1 MWVTKCHILE
11 TILCGSSQGCHIYS
25 TFVKL
30 ESRVHPSTTATLHSC
45 PVEVTQPCLTLDT
58 LKLALHQAL
67 LHCNVQS
74 RCINYYTGISSTHT
88 ARIEVCQLYK
98 LYLQLVIEHTTQ
110 QIVGLWLDRTKCYTM
125 SKKSSQLLYSR
136 LAIHDIGYLCNKHSP
151 LERVPGVIHCMGW
164 TKMEVHSGWVSSSFP
179 DPCAPLFL
187 HLKEVTPAPGIWVI
201 TFSSDAT
208 TCRHFLQRYTAE
220 GWLVSNRLSPE
231 TRELFFSVVV
241 CPAGSAA

>member
-1 MWVTKCHILE
+1 VKVLPGSQGIALHFLASHTLDTAGQITYVAARDPMRVTKYHILE
-11 TILCGSSQGCHIYS
+11 TILCGSSQGCCIYS

-67 LHCNVQS
+67 LHCNVQT

-110 QIVGLWLDRTKCYTM
+110 QIVGL
-125 SKKSSQLLYSR
+125 
-136 LAIHDIGYLCNKHSP
+136 
-151 LERVPGVIHCMGW
+151 
-164 TKMEVHSGWVSSSFP
+164 
-179 DPCAPLFL
+179 
-187 HLKEVTPAPGIWVI
+187 
-201 TFSSDAT
+201 
-208 TCRHFLQRYTAE
+208 
-220 GWLVSNRLSPE
+220 
-231 TRELFFSVVV
+231 
-241 CPAGSAA
+241 